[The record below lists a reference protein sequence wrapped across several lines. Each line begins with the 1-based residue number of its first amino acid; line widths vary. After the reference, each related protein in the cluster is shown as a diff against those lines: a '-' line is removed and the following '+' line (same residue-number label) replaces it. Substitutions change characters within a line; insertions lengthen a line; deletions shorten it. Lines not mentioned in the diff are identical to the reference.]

1 MLPKPPQT
9 LKRRSRSPTKATE
22 IQPSDLKAESKYL
35 GNVGPNIFVDGRSS
49 CPPDVYRI
57 DHEQSLSMS
66 CKHLSGDSIVTN
78 ESIMPADESGI
89 STFNTN
95 PFLDSQFNVDEEFIS
110 PSSNPFLDDSF
121 DTDYSTLTS
130 ENPFLY
136 KPSNDS
142 SYDTPVVILNYGAEN
157 DDMTGNCVD
166 KQSAF
171 CNGQMEKSETIELSE
186 TVFRLSISLHN
197 AHVKIDELTSRI
209 RDLEEKVNQKL

>member
-35 GNVGPNIFVDGRSS
+35 GNVDPNLFVDGRSS
-49 CPPDVYRI
+49 CPPDIYHI

-66 CKHLSGDSIVTN
+66 CKHLSGDNIVTN
-78 ESIMPADESGI
+78 ENIMPADESGM

-95 PFLDSQFNVDEEFIS
+95 PFLDSQFNVDEKFIP

-121 DTDYSTLTS
+121 GIDYSTVTS

-136 KPSNDS
+136 KPSNGF
-142 SYDTPVVILNYGAEN
+142 SYTKPVVIVNYGAEN
-157 DDMTGNCVD
+157 DMTGNCVD
-166 KQSAF
+166 KQSPF
-171 CNGQMEKSETIELSE
+171 CNGPMEKSETIELSE
-186 TVFRLSISLHN
+186 TVFRLSLSLHN

-209 RDLEEKVNQKL
+209 RDLEERVNQKL